1 MHLFKYNL
9 IYSVKF
15 TVFADFVYFARKY
28 EDLLLKKLPNLNST
42 YDNFFSSK
50 NPSSLRL
57 RYIFTSINFSQNFE
71 RIVEQTST
79 SQSRDIFNLNFRI
92 DLWFRE
98 THFQIWKYRLIV
110 RCTIRANVRKSFEGI
125 VKKFRSCEIAS
136 ASPRK
141 HLIPGSEGRVK
152 GDEQGEAGRVPFG
165 RERRGP
171 VCRSDAAVM
180 STNIYLIGSAAARRR
195 TLPLCYAGAISILSL
210 RPLLPLPL
218 TPPLLL
224 TQYYLRTCLSVRWQ
238 SDRL

>member
-1 MHLFKYNL
+1 MLDSKEIFLKIPSGYFNYSMHLFKYNL

-92 DLWFRE
+92 DLWLRNAFSNMKISSNRSLHDSRE
-98 THFQIWKYRLIV
+98 CSQ
-110 RCTIRANVRKSFEGI
+110 
-125 VKKFRSCEIAS
+125 KFRGN
-136 ASPRK
+136 R
-141 HLIPGSEGRVK
+141 
-152 GDEQGEAGRVPFG
+152 
-165 RERRGP
+165 
-171 VCRSDAAVM
+171 
-180 STNIYLIGSAAARRR
+180 
-195 TLPLCYAGAISILSL
+195 
-210 RPLLPLPL
+210 
-218 TPPLLL
+218 
-224 TQYYLRTCLSVRWQ
+224 
-238 SDRL
+238 